1 MKVAISGI
9 TGFVGT
15 HLKAELERQ
24 GTHVIPVFRSDFK
37 LSGQQLAQKLSG
49 VDTVIHLAGAP
60 IIKRWTKAYKKE
72 IVDSRVDTTNLLV
85 EAINQMETP
94 PRLFISTSAIGI
106 YQNNLEHTEDSKN
119 LNPGFIG
126 EVCRR
131 WEQSALQVKPEVRTV
146 IFRVGVV
153 LGKDGGAMKPL
164 LPLFRMGL
172 GGKIGSGQQG
182 FSWIHIEDLI
192 KAYQFMIENEKVKGV
207 FNLVAPHIITNADFT
222 RVLGKVLQRPTLF
235 PVPVFGLKMLYGQGA
250 QTLTQGAYVKPERL
264 LQEGFKFQFYE
275 LEAALMNVVR

>member
-60 IIKRWTKAYKKE
+60 IIKRWTKAYKNE
-72 IVDSRVDTTNLLV
+72 IVDSRVNTTNLLV

-106 YQNNLEHTEDSKN
+106 YQNNLKHTEDSKN
-119 LNPGFIG
+119 LNLGFIG

-131 WEQSALQVKPEVRTV
+131 WEHSALQVNPEVRTV

-275 LEAALMNVVR
+275 LEDALKNVVK

>member
-72 IVDSRVDTTNLLV
+72 IVDSRVNTTNLLV

-106 YQNNLEHTEDSKN
+106 YQNNLKHTEDSKN
-119 LNPGFIG
+119 LNLGFIG

-131 WEQSALQVKPEVRTV
+131 WEHSALHVNPEVRTV

-207 FNLVAPHIITNADFT
+207 FNLVAPHVITNADFT

-275 LEAALMNVVR
+275 LEDALKNVVK